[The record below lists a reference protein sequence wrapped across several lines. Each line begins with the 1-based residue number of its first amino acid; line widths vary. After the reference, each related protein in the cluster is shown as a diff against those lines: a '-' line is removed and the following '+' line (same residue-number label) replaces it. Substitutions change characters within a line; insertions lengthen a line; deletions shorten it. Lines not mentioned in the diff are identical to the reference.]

1 MIKSMFTKSGINGL
15 ILNRTLHRQHKSV
28 YRFDR
33 ATARGK
39 FEKPCPEMTMHF
51 LDLVH
56 YDTGNRLFTY
66 VITLDSLMRF
76 TETGKEFGID
86 FLSKHTL
93 HSNVSV
99 YIAYSGEFFVRKRIK
114 QHQRKRS
121 GLSTNS
127 VKSPTSP
134 TSPKS
139 PKSPKSPRSP
149 KRRIFSFWRWREVKP
164 AVEEGPVKDP
174 SQYELVIDN
183 DSGTYR
189 PNGKLLPL
197 LKQFLEH
204 NFPGLHVK
212 TLDCEADAEEMNTL
226 KGEQRARK
234 RASRHQMVYRQVSA
248 SSSSSGSS
256 NSSISFS
263 DEEELRAAADANA
276 DADADTA
283 EASGIERV
291 RQNEGK
297 GALKQVRDDA
307 LIKERKEK
315 SRFKDIKPGHR
326 ERNKKTMMTQTDGI
340 PDIE

>member
-39 FEKPCPEMTMHF
+39 FEKPCPEMAMHF

-56 YDTGNRLFTY
+56 YGTGNRLFTY

-99 YIAYSGEFFVRKRIK
+99 YIAYSGEFFVRRRLMR
-114 QHQRKRS
+114 HQRKQS

-127 VKSPTSP
+127 GKSPISPTSP
-134 TSPKS
+134 TSLKS

-149 KRRIFSFWRWREVKP
+149 KPRIFSFWRWKEVKP
-164 AVEEGPVKDP
+164 PIEKGPNKDP

-189 PNGKLLPL
+189 PNGELLPL
-197 LKQFLEH
+197 LKKFLEH

-212 TLDCEADAEEMNTL
+212 TLDSQADAEEMNKL

-234 RASRHQMVYRQVSA
+234 RASRHHMVYRQVSDSS
-248 SSSSSGSS
+248 SSSSSGSGLI
-256 NSSISFS
+256 SSS
-263 DEEELRAAADANA
+263 DEEELRAATS
-276 DADADTA
+276 ADTP
-283 EASGIERV
+283 EAGGVEETRTK
-291 RQNEGK
+291 EGK
-297 GALKQVRDDA
+297 GVLKQIRADA
-307 LIKERKEK
+307 VTKERKK
-315 SRFKDIKPGHR
+315 KGRFKDFKPGHR
-326 ERNKKTMMTQTDGI
+326 ERHKQVMTAKTDGV

>member
-28 YRFDR
+28 YRFNR
-33 ATARGK
+33 GTARGK

-56 YDTGNRLFTY
+56 YDTGYRLFTY

-99 YIAYSGEFFVRKRIK
+99 YIAYSGEFFVRKRIRN
-114 QHQRKRS
+114 HQRNRS
-121 GLSTNS
+121 GLSTDS

-134 TSPKS
+134 TSPTSRKS
-139 PKSPKSPRSP
+139 LKSVKASRSP
-149 KRRIFSFWRWREVKP
+149 KRRIFSFWRRKKSKP
-164 AVEEGPVKDP
+164 CVEEGSVKDP

-189 PNGKLLPL
+189 PNGELLPL

-212 TLDCEADAEEMNTL
+212 TLDSQADAEEMNKL

-234 RASRHQMVYRQVSA
+234 RASRHGMVYRQVSD
-248 SSSSSGSS
+248 SSSSSSS
-256 NSSISFS
+256 SSDGDVSSS
-263 DEEELRAAADANA
+263 DEEELRAAAAA
-276 DADADTA
+276 DLSEADGV
-283 EASGIERV
+283 EEMRHK
-291 RQNEGK
+291 EGK
-297 GALKQVRDDA
+297 GAFKQVRDDA
-307 LIKERKEK
+307 VTKERKK
-315 SRFKDIKPGHR
+315 KGRFKDLKPGHR
-326 ERNKKTMMTQTDGI
+326 EKNKDIVMTRTDGL
-340 PDIE
+340 PDVE